1 MMNKALKMTY
11 HPQHHLEERRCI
23 LRTADQ
29 HHGAKLINSDNIE
42 TTLMFVRAFKLTKFQ
57 SEI

>member
-1 MMNKALKMTY
+1 MTY
-11 HPQHHLEERRCI
+11 HPQHHLEERQCI

-29 HHGAKLINSDNIE
+29 HHGAKLINNENIE